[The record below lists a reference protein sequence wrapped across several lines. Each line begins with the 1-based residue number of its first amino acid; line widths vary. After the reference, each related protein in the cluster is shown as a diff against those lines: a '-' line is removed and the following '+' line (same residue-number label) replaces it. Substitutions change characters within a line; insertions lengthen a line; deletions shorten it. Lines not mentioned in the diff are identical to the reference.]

1 MSRALAG
8 SSSES
13 ETGKLVTRTKS
24 IQLLLLLFAAVLF
37 WWHPITTTFRL
48 AISRDPYTYI
58 LMILPISV
66 ALIYLEARDAAMVRQ
81 SGKWL
86 GALLLALSI
95 LLRIGAAYAPWFAA
109 SGESL
114 TISMAALVLWS
125 IGSVILCFGLDVF
138 RSLLFPLCFL
148 FLMVPMPDVAVA
160 WATDLLQHQSAAA
173 SSMLFHLLGV
183 PVISDGVV
191 LSIPGLTIE
200 VAQECSSIRSSTLLI
215 VMSLILAQLFLQSWW
230 RKVVLVLLAVPFSI
244 LKNGIRIV
252 TIAELGTHVNP
263 AFLHGRLHRH
273 GGVIFLSIALLFEI
287 ILLWVLRRSE
297 AMSASQIA
305 NTGTPAE

>member
-1 MSRALAG
+1 MSRALTG
-8 SSSES
+8 PISES
-13 ETGKLVTRTKS
+13 DTGKLVTKTKS
-24 IQLLLLLFAAVLF
+24 TQLFLLVFAALLF
-37 WWHPITTTFRL
+37 WWHPVTATFRL
-48 AISRDPYTYI
+48 AISRDPYTYV
-58 LMILPISV
+58 LLILPVSV
-66 ALIYLEARDAAMVRQ
+66 ALIYLESRDATMVRE

-86 GALLLALSI
+86 GAILLALSI
-95 LLRIGAAYAPWFAA
+95 LLRIGAAYTPWLAA

-114 TISMAALVLWS
+114 TVSMAALVIWS

-138 RSLLFPLCFL
+138 RSLVFPLCFL

-215 VMSLILAQLFLQSWW
+215 VMTLILAQLFLQSWW
-230 RKVVLVLLAVPFSI
+230 RKVVLVLLAVPLSI

-252 TIAELGTHVNP
+252 TIAELGMHVNP

-273 GGVIFLSIALLFEI
+273 GGVVFLTIALLIEI
-287 ILLWVLRRSE
+287 TLLWVLRRTE
-297 AMSASQIA
+297 AMPASQVA
-305 NTGTPAE
+305 TTGTPAE